1 MPPLRVRFQ
10 RVDDGGRKWEDKPW
24 QMGMA
29 ALNLRQRLASSP
41 ARPLLP
47 THTHT
52 LTLATATRTH
62 NTDIKA
68 KRNQAPAAR
77 KAARDAAVRAVKE
90 AKKSKKGGK
99 KK

>member
-1 MPPLRVRFQ
+1 
-10 RVDDGGRKWEDKPW
+10 
-24 QMGMA
+24 MGMA
-29 ALNLRQRLASSP
+29 ALNLRQRLASP
-41 ARPLLP
+41 PLAHSCP
-47 THTHT
+47 HTHT

>member
-1 MPPLRVRFQ
+1 MANGH
-10 RVDDGGRKWEDKPW
+10 GGFEP
-24 QMGMA
+24 A
-29 ALNLRQRLASSP
+29 PAPCVLP

-47 THTHT
+47 PHTHT